1 MEARMP
7 TCRVRRFRPTIRRM
21 NQKIRQRAL
30 SLFLL
35 LALCAS
41 TSFAANPGQCPAV
54 HRPIPSAEARQH
66 MEPLQVLRCFMSLV
80 EIDLVRGSIG
90 HDAQTTAS
98 DPQFDSGQLNPDG
111 SSRPPLSDEQIG
123 ALIEMHQNLD
133 QDMRAGAVI
142 RKYIPNSDI
151 GGFLFGRT
159 VIGSASAPVV
169 VTTNT
174 VRGFVGLERNTQ
186 GLSAGETIAALGLD
200 YETTPLGQFTDEGPI
215 QYRREVSLEIL
226 AHGLHSIRHVMTA
239 QGASDARIPMAK
251 DLRDA
256 ASAVSPS
263 FSSRSFEMNRQ
274 GESNPYTGLGMSDD
288 IGLLTLKV
296 NDGDA
301 EYRFRINEEHVMTVP
316 TPLAVGDELLRRKG
330 DGTERVVAR
339 YLAVTNPD
347 GTVTNRWMVA
357 RNLPRALGV
366 YYNTLYRQAAARVAA
381 AGG

>member
-1 MEARMP
+1 MAGVN
-7 TCRVRRFRPTIRRM
+7 TKLI
-21 NQKIRQRAL
+21 QRL
-30 SLFLL
+30 LLLPLL

-41 TSFAANPGQCPAV
+41 ASFAANPGQCPAV
-54 HRPIPSAEARQH
+54 HRPIPSAEARQR
-66 MEPLQVLRCFMSLV
+66 MEPLQVLRCFMSLA
-80 EIDLVRGSIG
+80 EIDLARSSIG
-90 HDAQTTAS
+90 HDAQTTVS

-111 SSRPPLSDEQIG
+111 SARPPLSSEQIA
-123 ALIEMHQNLD
+123 ALIKMHQILD
-133 QDMRAGAVI
+133 EDMRAGAII
-142 RKYIPNSDI
+142 RKFIPNSDI

-159 VIGSASAPVV
+159 VIGPPSAPLV

-174 VRGFVGLERNTQ
+174 VRGFIGLERNTQ
-186 GLSAGETIAALGLD
+186 GLGAGETIAALGLD

-215 QYRREVSLEIL
+215 PFRREVSLEVL
-226 AHGLHSIRHVMTA
+226 AHGLHSIRHVMSA
-239 QGASDARIPMAK
+239 QGAIDAKIPLAR

-256 ASAVSPS
+256 AIAAAAS

-274 GESNPYTGLGMSDD
+274 GQSNPYTGLGMSDD

-301 EYRFRINEEHVMTVP
+301 GYRFRLNEEDVMTVP
-316 TPLAVGDELLRRKG
+316 TPLAVGDELLRRKP

-347 GTVTNRWMVA
+347 GTVTNRWVMA
-357 RNLPRALGV
+357 RNLPRALAV
-366 YYNTLYRQAAARVAA
+366 YYFTLYKQAAERVAA